1 MPYLANFSS
10 NFYEKL
16 GHDVADELVAW
27 LKQVYHEKRETDL
40 LRRQVEE
47 ILREVRELRL
57 HAIRQGSS

>member
-27 LKQVYHEKRETDL
+27 LNQVYHE
-40 LRRQVEE
+40 
-47 ILREVRELRL
+47 
-57 HAIRQGSS
+57 